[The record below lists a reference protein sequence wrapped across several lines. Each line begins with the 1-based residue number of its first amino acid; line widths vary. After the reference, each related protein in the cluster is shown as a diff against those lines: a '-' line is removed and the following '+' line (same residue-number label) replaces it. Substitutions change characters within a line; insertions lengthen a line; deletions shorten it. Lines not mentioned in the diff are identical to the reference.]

1 MCARSDLCL
10 YGCPMQEQV
19 STVKMEKPY
28 RLENQ
33 SPWYQEKGATLFNF
47 ELLHIL
53 QVEYILQIEYI
64 KYILQIEYILEIE
77 YIEYILQIEC
87 MCRSKRSGLAIAV
100 HTHRTVMYTWTSFC

>member
-1 MCARSDLCL
+1 M
-10 YGCPMQEQV
+10 
-19 STVKMEKPY
+19 
-28 RLENQ
+28 
-33 SPWYQEKGATLFNF
+33 FNF